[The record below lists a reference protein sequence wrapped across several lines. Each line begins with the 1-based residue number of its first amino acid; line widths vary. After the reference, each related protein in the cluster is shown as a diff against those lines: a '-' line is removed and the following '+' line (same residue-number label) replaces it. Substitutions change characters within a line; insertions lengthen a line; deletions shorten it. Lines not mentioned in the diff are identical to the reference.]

1 MAQSQLS
8 ETVDS
13 WTIQAMVAS
22 TYLVKLYRALGDDRQ
37 ADTALRSCGPCEER
51 AKRLGLQARISE
63 LHAVFVASHPES
75 SPGEAKAW
83 QLLVEAQAGLSAFH
97 GIVSDHQ
104 KGGSLR
110 GDRTATTK
118 ALHKSL
124 QGYRVAFPVEMAS
137 EGIEKAL
144 VVATARCADTFA
156 QDLEADG
163 DSAQAKTELRQ
174 DLYQSILDALTQA
187 ALVRQT

>member
-13 WTIQAMVAS
+13 WIIQAMVAS

-37 ADTALRSCGPCEER
+37 ADTALRACGACEER
-51 AKRLGLQARISE
+51 AKRLGLQARIAE
-63 LHAVFVASHPES
+63 LHAVFVANHPED

-97 GIVSDHQ
+97 GIVNDHE

-110 GDRTATTK
+110 GNRTATAK
-118 ALHKSL
+118 ALHKSM

-137 EGIEKAL
+137 EGIQQAI
-144 VVATARCADTFA
+144 VVATARCADTFVH
-156 QDLEADG
+156 DLEADG

-174 DLYQSILDALTQA
+174 DLYQSILVALTQE
-187 ALVRQT
+187 ALTTKS